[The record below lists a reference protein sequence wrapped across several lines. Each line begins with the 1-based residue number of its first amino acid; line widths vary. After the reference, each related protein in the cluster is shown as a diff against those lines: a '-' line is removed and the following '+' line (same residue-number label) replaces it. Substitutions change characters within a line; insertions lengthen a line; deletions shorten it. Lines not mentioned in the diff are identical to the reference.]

1 MNSSEKKLVRGFLD
15 EKWKDFI
22 QYIEAQLTEQRGYDP
37 FAAEVSDIYN
47 FQREDSISFVTN
59 FVLKELPSIKHG
71 TIS

>member
-47 FQREDSISFVTN
+47 SIMDKLSETS
-59 FVLKELPSIKHG
+59 KPSA
-71 TIS
+71 